1 MTGNSIDKEF
11 QEALKALENIGKDE
25 GSKSFKPK
33 TWRNI
38 SLSGSG
44 NDGRFYV
51 RIFKDSKFV
60 EGRVFPFYRYGGK
73 WKALK
78 AAKEYR
84 DAARKKCGLPPV

>member
-1 MTGNSIDKEF
+1 MTGKDIDKQF

-25 GSKSFKPK
+25 GGRSFKPK

-38 SLSGSG
+38 SLLGSG
-44 NDGRFYV
+44 NDGRLYV
-51 RIFKDSKFV
+51 RIFKDQKFL
-60 EGRVFPFYRYGGK
+60 EGRVFPFYKYGGK

-84 DAARKKCGLPPV
+84 GDTRRKYYLPPV